1 MGLKNL
7 AARGLIVS
15 LSFFASTAAWAQAC
29 APIRNKVV
37 SISIGFNYKGDAIHL
52 PGSGTDAEYYKKRI
66 GETVANQGHVLRD
79 GDAPDKKS
87 FLNRLRE
94 LVKGKE
100 YVNFNFAG
108 HGFISSDG
116 EYGIALPSIPQDL
129 AKKCAGS
136 AFRDPEQVGHRDKI
150 NDKPVKPQL
159 ADCSEIKNHMV
170 SQSELREIFGDRK
183 VFGFADS
190 CHSGDLDLG
199 ENSMMMVAS
208 RRNELAS
215 EIRGDQRGAFTA
227 ALDKRLLN
235 CNSDEDKD
243 GFLSLGE
250 VAKRMTH
257 VKATGRQA
265 FLGYTRN
272 GPMGVM
278 RTDGNVQR
286 PGRTGAM
293 GTSWAS
299 CVMLARSQCATS
311 ELSGGAKPAKSPTTT
326 STRNRR

>member
-1 MGLKNL
+1 MRAHPQQGGVDFDRIQLQG
-7 AARGLIVS
+7 R
-15 LSFFASTAAWAQAC
+15 
-29 APIRNKVV
+29 P
-37 SISIGFNYKGDAIHL
+37 IHL

-66 GETVANQGHVLRD
+66 GETVANQGHVLR
-79 GDAPDKKS
+79 
-87 FLNRLRE
+87 
-94 LVKGKE
+94 
-100 YVNFNFAG
+100 
-108 HGFISSDG
+108 DG

-199 ENSMMMVAS
+199 ENSMMMVA
-208 RRNELAS
+208 
-215 EIRGDQRGAFTA
+215 
-227 ALDKRLLN
+227 
-235 CNSDEDKD
+235 
-243 GFLSLGE
+243 
-250 VAKRMTH
+250 KRMTH

-286 PGRTGAM
+286 PCRTGAM

-299 CVMLARSQCATS
+299 CVMLARSEFGT
-311 ELSGGAKPAKSPTTT
+311 
-326 STRNRR
+326 